1 MGHRRGVRFG
11 RSRIAVEGSQSLATP
26 REPTMSFRSLARL
39 GGVLYLIT
47 IAMGLFRE
55 LYVKGQIVVPSD
67 MAATAAR
74 LSALDWLWRAGIAAE
89 LVMVLCGVVL
99 TWVLYWLLRPT
110 DTWLALLMVFFSL
123 TALAVETAYAVL
135 LIQATL
141 PGAAS
146 YMDGVDA
153 AVRHG
158 MMGMALRAHEYGFGI
173 ALLMFGPYFLITGTL
188 IWRSRVFPKVVGV
201 LYQVSGVGY
210 LLHSFMLILVPTLA
224 GVVFPVVALPIFVG
238 EATFC
243 FWLLFTRL
251 DEQAWRAS

>member
-1 MGHRRGVRFG
+1 M
-11 RSRIAVEGSQSLATP
+11 ATP
-26 REPTMSFRSLARL
+26 REPTMSFTALARL
-39 GGVLYLIT
+39 GGAMYLIT
-47 IAMGLFRE
+47 IALGLFRE
-55 LYVKGQIVVPSD
+55 LYVKGQIVVPGD

-74 LSALDWLWRAGIAAE
+74 LAALDSLWRAGIAAE

-99 TWVLYWLLRPT
+99 TWVLYLLLKPT
-110 DTWLALLMVFFSL
+110 DPRLALLMAFFSL
-123 TALAVETAYAVL
+123 TALAVESACAVL

-146 YMDGVDA
+146 YMAGVDP

-158 MMGMALRAHEYGFGI
+158 LVGMALRTHEYGFGI

-188 IWRSRVFPKVVGV
+188 IWRSRIFPKVVGV

-210 LLHSFMLILVPTLA
+210 LLHSFMLILVPALA
-224 GVVFPVVALPIFVG
+224 GGVFAIVALPIFIG

-243 FWLLFTRL
+243 LWLLVKTL
-251 DEQAWRAS
+251 DERAWSAS